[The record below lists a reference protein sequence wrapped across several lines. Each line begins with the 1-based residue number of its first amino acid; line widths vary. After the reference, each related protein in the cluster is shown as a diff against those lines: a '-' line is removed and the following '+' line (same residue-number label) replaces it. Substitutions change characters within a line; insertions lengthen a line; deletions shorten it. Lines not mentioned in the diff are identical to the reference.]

1 MSRFFKPFRIAFV
14 KFQKNF
20 KILQKPP
27 DFVALLLHFVCYNAL
42 IIANLSDLAVT
53 KFFLGK
59 VEKL

>member
-1 MSRFFKPFRIAFV
+1 MFEPLFHAVSYRFSKIS
-14 KFQKNF
+14 KNF

-42 IIANLSDLAVT
+42 IIANLVT
-53 KFFLGK
+53 KFFLRK